1 MTKTRIKTELAAAI
15 ILVIVGC
22 FLLIAAIYIPPIG
35 IIHPSVLV
43 AFGEIAVFAGSLF
56 GIDLH
61 YRLEFNKIK
70 AEVGACLPLCGG
82 QAFLYVLGTRPFKE
96 RISNY
101 K

>member
-15 ILVIVGC
+15 VLVLVGC
-22 FLLIAAIYIPPIG
+22 FLLIAG
-35 IIHPSVLV
+35 TIHPSVLV

-61 YRLEFNKIK
+61 YRLEFHKIK
-70 AEVGACLPLCGG
+70 AEVGAD
-82 QAFLYVLGTRPFKE
+82 KIE
-96 RISNY
+96 D

>member
-1 MTKTRIKTELAAAI
+1 MPVCLLA
-15 ILVIVGC
+15 IVGC

-70 AEVGACLPLCGG
+70 AEVGAD
-82 QAFLYVLGTRPFKE
+82 KIE
-96 RISNY
+96 D

>member
-22 FLLIAAIYIPPIG
+22 FLLIAAIYIP
-35 IIHPSVLV
+35 PSVLV

-70 AEVGACLPLCGG
+70 AEVGAD
-82 QAFLYVLGTRPFKE
+82 KIE
-96 RISNY
+96 D